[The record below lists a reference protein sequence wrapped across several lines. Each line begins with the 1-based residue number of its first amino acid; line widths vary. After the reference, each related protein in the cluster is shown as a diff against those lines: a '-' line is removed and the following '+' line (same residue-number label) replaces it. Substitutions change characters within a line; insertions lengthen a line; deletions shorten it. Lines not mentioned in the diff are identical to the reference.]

1 MSNAKPVAVNGT
13 LFWASLQSKNE
24 LSGKFQVDVS
34 NLSDAAVEALE
45 GMGLPVRNKAD
56 DRNNFITC
64 KSVNPIKAYDAHGEE
79 VGSLVGNGSA
89 ATAMIGFFDWKF
101 QQKAGRSPSLLKLK
115 INDLVSY
122 DPEGALPAE
131 SMEAAL

>member
-1 MSNAKPVAVNGT
+1 MSNIKPVAVNAT
-13 LFWASLQSKNE
+13 LFWASLQAKNE
-24 LSGKFQVDVS
+24 LSGKYQVDIS

-45 GMGLPVRNKAD
+45 AMGCPVRNKSD

-64 KSVNPIKAYDAHGEE
+64 KSRNPIKAYDAHGEE

-89 ATAMIGFFDWKF
+89 ATCMIGYYDWSF
-101 QQKAGRSPSLLKLK
+101 QQKSGRSPSLVKLK
-115 INDLVSY
+115 INDLVAY
-122 DPEGALPAE
+122 DPAGSAPDV